1 VRLIASVL
9 VLRSVV
15 PAAAPNDYERA
26 KSLYEKTEYAVA
38 ADLLTHSSQPKSPA
52 AWALLGQCYYQ
63 DGEYKK
69 AIEAFEK
76 ASLNEPSNSFYH
88 NWLGRAWGR
97 RAETSNPLMAPVY
110 AGRARQYFEE
120 AVKLDPKNL
129 EAVDD
134 LFSYYLEAPGFLGGG
149 VDKAAAL
156 AETIKTNDPAEYH
169 YALAQVA
176 IRRKQFDVAE
186 RFLSL
191 AADLAPKQV
200 GRLIDLAKFLAG
212 RGKYQDSEAMFA
224 KAQAVAPQD
233 TRVLYARAEVYVES
247 RRNLDIA
254 KKLLN
259 EYLQGP
265 ITPDHPSR
273 EEARRLLKRISG
285 E

>member
-1 VRLIASVL
+1 
-9 VLRSVV
+9 
-15 PAAAPNDYERA
+15 
-26 KSLYEKTEYAVA
+26 
-38 ADLLTHSSQPKSPA
+38 
-52 AWALLGQCYYQ
+52 
-63 DGEYKK
+63 
-69 AIEAFEK
+69 
-76 ASLNEPSNSFYH
+76 
-88 NWLGRAWGR
+88 
-97 RAETSNPLMAPVY
+97 
-110 AGRARQYFEE
+110 
-120 AVKLDPKNL
+120 
-129 EAVDD
+129 
-134 LFSYYLEAPGFLGGG
+134 